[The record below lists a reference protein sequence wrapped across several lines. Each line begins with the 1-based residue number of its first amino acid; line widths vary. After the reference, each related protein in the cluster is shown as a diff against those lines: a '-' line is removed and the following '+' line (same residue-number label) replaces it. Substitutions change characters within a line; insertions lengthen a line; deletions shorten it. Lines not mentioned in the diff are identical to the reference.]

1 MFFFTVRAEKGFA
14 RTLKKQS
21 WKSWKRLSG
30 SWTQLNF
37 EGKPVVNAWD
47 RLGVG
52 DKFAAVVPGRV
63 GGHVP
68 DRSAAHENQALW

>member
-1 MFFFTVRAEKGFA
+1 M
-14 RTLKKQS
+14 
-21 WKSWKRLSG
+21 
-30 SWTQLNF
+30 
-37 EGKPVVNAWD
+37 VNAWD

-68 DRSAAHENQALW
+68 DRSTAHENQALW